1 MDYLET
7 CFLCD
12 TPLEF
17 DDRVVLVLDGTV
29 VDLAEIGDHTTE
41 FAQDDDNYRGVYC
54 LYCYDEIVHELHIL
68 RDKKREVKDGS

>member
-12 TPLEF
+12 TPLKF

-29 VDLAEIGDHTTE
+29 VDLAERGGHTTE
-41 FAQDDDNYRGVYC
+41 FEQSEGNYRVVYC
-54 LYCYDEIVHELHIL
+54 LGCYDEVVHELYIL
-68 RDKKREVKDGS
+68 RDKKREVANE